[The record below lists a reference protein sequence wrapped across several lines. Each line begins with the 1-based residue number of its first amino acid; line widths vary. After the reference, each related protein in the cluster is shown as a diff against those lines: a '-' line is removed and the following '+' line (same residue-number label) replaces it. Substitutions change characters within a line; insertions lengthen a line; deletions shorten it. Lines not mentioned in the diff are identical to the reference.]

1 MNAFTAM
8 LMGFIPLTLFV
19 WTGSRIRSR
28 TDENESAERWL
39 LFLLSLITALLG
51 ATLTATLFSDRGT
64 AASYFIILPSLWGSL
79 AALFLFLFSKDRV
92 WPYNHLTWAL
102 SGVIILLLIGLALAG
117 KPYYLPITLVG
128 SALVALIWR
137 VWSWAKRWM
146 VVAYLALVTLLLLA
160 LWSTD
165 TARPLFE
172 NPAWLASIV
181 KAGLAF
187 TPGAAIIVA
196 ARIVGAGLGEEGSL
210 DLRRLVLALVATLII
225 LSLIAYQTMLASIWD
240 VATDGLRGIFMV
252 GTTTITGI
260 ASGLLLAW
268 KLSGWRK
275 LAAITFAA
283 LVPIIMIRAERM
295 GTLDR
300 NRVWGTLP
308 GQVTESRAEKINRE
322 ILNFHAEHDAYPQ
335 TLRELTPRYLLY
347 IPVPYIIPRQEWCYE
362 GGVDYYRFG
371 YVSREVFSLPASV
384 RVYATQGEPPDFG
397 WECDEEAAKY
407 QNIPVHGN

>member
-1 MNAFTAM
+1 MNAFTAL
-8 LMGFIPLTLFV
+8 LMGIIPLTLFV
-19 WTGSRIRSR
+19 WIGSRIPSG
-28 TDENESAERWL
+28 TDGKGTAERWL
-39 LFLLSLITALLG
+39 LFLLGLITTLLG
-51 ATLTATLFSDRGT
+51 ATLIATFFSDRST
-64 AASYFIILPSLWGSL
+64 AASYFIILPSLWGSF

-102 SGVIILLLIGLALAG
+102 SGVIILLLIGLELAG
-117 KPYYLPITLVG
+117 EPYYLPITLVG

-137 VWSWAKRWM
+137 VWSWVKRWM
-146 VVAYLALVTLLLLA
+146 VISFLVLVTLLLLA

-165 TARPLFE
+165 TARPLIE
-172 NPAWLASIV
+172 DPRWLASVV

-187 TPGAAIIVA
+187 TPGAAIIAA
-196 ARIVGAGLGEEGSL
+196 ARIVGAGLGDEGSFYPG
-210 DLRRLVLALVATLII
+210 RLALALFAVLII
-225 LSLIAYQTMLASIWD
+225 LFLIAYQTMLASIWD
-240 VATDGLRGIFMV
+240 VATDGLSGIFLV
-252 GTTTITGI
+252 GTTTIAGI

-268 KLSGWRK
+268 KLTGWRK

-335 TLRELTPRYLLY
+335 TLSELTPRYLLY

-371 YVSREVFSLPASV
+371 YVYREVFSLPASV
-384 RVYATQGEPPDFG
+384 RLYATEGEPPALT
-397 WECDEEAAKY
+397 WACEEEAAKY
-407 QNIPVHGN
+407 QIFP